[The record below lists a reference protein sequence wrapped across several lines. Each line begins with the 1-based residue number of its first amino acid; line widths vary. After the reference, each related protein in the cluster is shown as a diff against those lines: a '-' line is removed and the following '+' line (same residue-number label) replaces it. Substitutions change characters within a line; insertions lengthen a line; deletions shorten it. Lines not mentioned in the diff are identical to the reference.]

1 VIVLVPKSQ
10 AALIREVLPKVTN
23 KQIEQID
30 EIMRFDIFHST
41 LDWQTKEQIQDAAKV
56 AFQVMQEQGF
66 A

>member
-1 VIVLVPKSQ
+1 MIVLVPKSQ